1 MRKTWAALVATALSA
16 ASLAAVPL
24 AATPA
29 VALDNGLAL
38 TPPMGWNDWNA
49 FGCDVSEK
57 LVEQTADKIVASG
70 LKDAGYTYV
79 NIDDCWLTHSRDANG
94 ALVPDP
100 VKFPDGIKGV
110 ADYVHAKGLK
120 LGIYESAGTLTCAG
134 YPGSLGHEQQDAASF
149 ASWGV
154 DYLKYDNCYN
164 QGVPSLQRYTAMRD
178 ALAATG
184 RPIVYSLCNWGN
196 ENVASW
202 GSGVGNLWRTT
213 GDIDPSFGDMLWNF
227 HQNVQLAAGA
237 GPGAWND
244 PDMLEVGNGM
254 TAAEDRS
261 EFSLWAEMAAPLI
274 SGADL
279 RTAGADTLSIYANRE
294 VIAVDQD
301 RLGRQGTPVTLAGG
315 HDVLA
320 KPLADGS
327 VAVTLFNE
335 NAGRATIATSAAA
348 VGLPAAKGYVLRDLW
363 AHSSTSAG
371 AAGTIAA
378 SVPGHGTVM
387 YRVTPTDRPG
397 ALAPA
402 SVLET
407 TAPEFTS
414 GSSATVTSTYT
425 DDGAAAVT
433 DLRLGITAP
442 TGWTVKPL
450 TAVHFAR
457 VGGGRMAIAAFRVTA
472 PAIPSAPI
480 AKVTLTG
487 TARAHW
493 PGGTEQLGS
502 PNLAEVPS
510 TVQAPFRTFTDTT
523 AVFGQLGGDLAIDGA
538 GADLYGSTDQYS
550 AVYRP
555 GAEHD
560 GSTTVVEL
568 TAQAATS
575 DWAKAGIMVRND
587 ITAAD
592 SSPGYLILAEAPG
605 KGYVLQWDS
614 DGDGQLDSNSAPAD
628 QGSGSAVYPSWL
640 KLVRNGPVF
649 TGFYSTDDSSWTQ
662 VGQVTV
668 PGTAATQ
675 DVGVFTSSHSDGTR
689 GESDF
694 SGFAQS

>member
-1 MRKTWAALVATALSA
+1 MRKMWAALVATALSA
-16 ASLAAVPL
+16 ASLAVLPP

-29 VALDNGLAL
+29 AALDNGLAL

-49 FGCDVSEK
+49 FGCDVSEQ
-57 LVEQTADKIVASG
+57 LVERTADKIVASG

-79 NIDDCWLTHSRDANG
+79 NIDDCWLTHSRDASG

-100 VKFPDGIKGV
+100 AKFPDGIRGV

-134 YPGSLGHEQQDAASF
+134 YPGSLGHERQDAASF

-164 QGVPSLQRYTAMRD
+164 QGIPSLQRYTAMRD

-213 GDIDPSFGDMLWNF
+213 GDIDASFGDMLWNF

-237 GPGAWND
+237 KPGAWND

-274 SGADL
+274 SGTDL
-279 RTAGADTLSIYANRE
+279 RTASADTLSIYGNRE

-301 RLGRQGTPVTLAGG
+301 PLGRQGVPVTLAGG
-315 HDVLA
+315 LDVLA

-335 NAGRATIATSAAA
+335 NAGRATISTSAAA
-348 VGLPAAKGYVLRDLW
+348 LGLPAAKGYELRDLW

-371 AAGTIAA
+371 PAGVVAA

-387 YRVTPTDRPG
+387 YRVTPTARPG

-414 GSSATVTSTYT
+414 GSSATVTSTFT

-433 DLRLGITAP
+433 DLRLGVTAP
-442 TGWTVKPL
+442 AGWTVKPL

-457 VGGGRMAIAAFRVTA
+457 VGSGRMAIAAFRVTA
-472 PAIPSAPI
+472 PATPSAPI
-480 AKVTLTG
+480 ARATLAG
-487 TARAHW
+487 TADARW
-493 PGGTEQLGS
+493 PGGTEKLGS
-502 PNLAEVPS
+502 PNLAEVPAP
-510 TVQAPFRTFTDTT
+510 VRPPFRTFTDTT

-538 GADLYGSTDQYS
+538 GADLYGSTDRYS
-550 AVYRP
+550 AVYRS

-560 GSTTVVEL
+560 GSTTVVQL

-575 DWAKAGIMVRND
+575 DWAKAGIMVRDD
-587 ITAAD
+587 ITAPN

-614 DGDGQLDSNSAPAD
+614 DGDGQLDSNSSPAD
-628 QGSGSAVYPSWL
+628 QGSGTAAYPSWL
-640 KLVRNGPVF
+640 KLVRTGSVF
-649 TGFYSTDDSSWTQ
+649 TGFSSTDDSHWTQ

-668 PGTAATQ
+668 PGVTATQ
-675 DVGVFTSSHSDGTR
+675 DVGVFTSSHSDGTS

-694 SGFAQS
+694 SGFEQS